1 MGHFSLR
8 FWLRDVCE
16 AALICANALR
26 GTFHF
31 WQPRGLRN
39 MVLPAG
45 FVASP
50 RRTACLARRSSG
62 KIIRAAAC
70 LELVAKL
77 GGRPPPTG
85 WCVDRILKC
94 CPPCRRVFKDH
105 RPPSALRSGS
115 KLTVGQLSVMTAR
128 PLRLRTEAGS
138 PHCEEDR

>member
-85 WCVDRILKC
+85 WCDASSRIIA
-94 CPPCRRVFKDH
+94 
-105 RPPSALRSGS
+105 RPVRSG
-115 KLTVGQLSVMTAR
+115 R
-128 PLRLRTEAGS
+128 
-138 PHCEEDR
+138 DRSSLLAS